1 MVCGQPYL
9 QPRDLFRV
17 RSRPRQRR
25 EDKKQ
30 QQHAGVAPVILP
42 EQPVTQR
49 PVQVGMEEG
58 GGPNNH
64 DNRLV
69 GHAPRYDNS
78 ATLRR
83 APIAGVNTPSR
94 ASPTV
99 DGKKNVALEE
109 RLKVLEKEKATLEL
123 ANSLLVIENQ
133 QVKQECQELRRAVE
147 LQE

>member
-1 MVCGQPYL
+1 MNVEPS
-9 QPRDLFRV
+9 DLFRV

-25 EDKKQ
+25 EDKK
-30 QQHAGVAPVILP
+30 HAGVASVMVP
-42 EQPVTQR
+42 ERPVTQQ

-58 GGPNNH
+58 GGPINH

-99 DGKKNVALEE
+99 DRKKNVALEE
-109 RLKVLEKEKATLEL
+109 RLKVLEKEMATLEL
-123 ANSLLVIENQ
+123 ANSLLVVENQ

>member
-1 MVCGQPYL
+1 M
-9 QPRDLFRV
+9 
-17 RSRPRQRR
+17 
-25 EDKKQ
+25 
-30 QQHAGVAPVILP
+30 LP
-42 EQPVTQR
+42 EQSVTQR

-58 GGPNNH
+58 GGQNNH

-69 GHAPRYDNS
+69 GHAPRSVNC

-83 APIAGVNTPSR
+83 APIAGVNNPPR

-99 DGKKNVALEE
+99 DREKNIALEE
-109 RLKVLEKEKATLEL
+109 RLKVLEMEKTTLEL

-133 QVKQECQELRRAVE
+133 QVKQECQELRRVVE